1 MDKYFIPSN
10 LQVKQVN
17 FINMPRL
24 DWQDREFDT
33 IQRSQKI
40 LPRKIIF
47 GGEYNVIGEDD
58 ENTSPFLMLFDRV
71 KLESTVTR
79 PFKSKGQISC
89 LTYGPYDNGHILVGL
104 TTGDFI
110 AFDSLTLRKI
120 CNVKISEHPVTS
132 ITIEPIMMVLV
143 GVQQT

>member
-1 MDKYFIPSN
+1 MDNYFIPSN

-47 GGEYNVIGEDD
+47 GGEYNVIGEDN

-71 KLESTVTR
+71 K
-79 PFKSKGQISC
+79 
-89 LTYGPYDNGHILVGL
+89 
-104 TTGDFI
+104 
-110 AFDSLTLRKI
+110 
-120 CNVKISEHPVTS
+120 
-132 ITIEPIMMVLV
+132 
-143 GVQQT
+143 

>member
-1 MDKYFIPSN
+1 MPSN

-71 KLESTVTR
+71 KLEGTVTR

>member
-1 MDKYFIPSN
+1 MPSN
-10 LQVKQVN
+10 LQVKKVN

-58 ENTSPFLMLFDRV
+58 ENTCPFLMLFDRV

>member
-1 MDKYFIPSN
+1 MPSN

>member
-1 MDKYFIPSN
+1 MPSN
-10 LQVKQVN
+10 LQVKKVN